1 MTKEL
6 LSVQFTLKYFL
17 VAAGT
22 QDLGYE
28 GLNGRWAGSICRL
41 YIQIFRSLFVVDKM
55 KIERFKR
62 ELFSL
67 DYFYSSF
74 TLLTEFKLYT
84 KCITL
89 NNSLFRT
96 LSLTIIVCHLTIQQ

>member
-17 VAAGT
+17 LAAGI

-28 GLNGRWAGSICRL
+28 GLNGRWGSSICRL
-41 YIQIFRSLFVVDKM
+41 YIQFSIFVVDKM
-55 KIERFKR
+55 QINHFKR

-67 DYFYSSF
+67 DYFYSLF
-74 TLLTEFKLYT
+74 TLLTEFLE
-84 KCITL
+84 
-89 NNSLFRT
+89 
-96 LSLTIIVCHLTIQQ
+96 